1 MFCSDRIGFMYKN
14 CIRFLLF
21 ALFVPA
27 AVLFPLKL
35 AAEDFTSLHINFD
48 AALSEN
54 NVSGAGSDRSF
65 VSEGWKYTGIMNTDL
80 HGEYDD
86 LRFNLRFGLRA
97 TNDKRSDYIPLSL
110 TNAQGFIENKE
121 HKLIL
126 GDVFEVFS
134 RYSLSSSLKGANYRY
149 EKKGLPAVSLIGGRA
164 YPRWESWWKD
174 PDAVMLKRE
183 VYGANIKHQI
193 LDDFNFGIS
202 YLQSSDSDPA
212 FQTETLYS
220 NKVLAA
226 VADYKP
232 LPGLTL
238 TGETALSSTDLKNGA
253 AASEA
258 GQAYRFEAVGDQDPS
273 RVVLEYERV
282 SPDFESLVGSAVRDR
297 ESAGGSWR
305 YKATGDVTVNTSMK
319 WHRNSLDSKALRTN
333 TYRPA
338 AGVNIRRLGGR
349 RYSNL
354 DLKLKMDYRD
364 APSRV
369 SSDWFAS
376 ADYRDRIGLYDMD
389 AGLGFSSYNAGK
401 KDSDQLDTTARFS
414 VSTRR
419 TVGDMVLNPALSASA
434 GYVDDDQADI
444 IRKVYEYSAS
454 LGLSL
459 PEKNL
464 SSNLRIGQNFMR
476 VPDADADAVY
486 VSAQVNYSP
495 RCMRGGRLYLKFSL
509 NDYSYQ
515 ATGNDYTE
523 RIVTAGLNLPLDY
536 RW

>member
-1 MFCSDRIGFMYKN
+1 MFWLNQINFKYKTGM
-14 CIRFLLF
+14 RFASYALFLLVAAAF
-21 ALFVPA
+21 PA
-27 AVLFPLKL
+27 A
-35 AAEDFTSLHINFD
+35 AYAEDFTSLRIDFD

-54 NVSGAGSDRSF
+54 DVDGAGKNRSF
-65 VSEGWKYTGIMNTDL
+65 VSEGWKYTGMMNTEL

-86 LRFNLRFGLRA
+86 TRFNLRLGLRA
-97 TNDKRSDYIPLSL
+97 TNDRRSDYIPLSL

-149 EKKGLPAVSLIGGRA
+149 EKKGLPVFSVIGGRA

-174 PDAVMLKRE
+174 PDAVTLKRE
-183 VYGANIKHQI
+183 VYGANVKHQI
-193 LDDFNFGIS
+193 LDDLNIGLS

-220 NKVLAA
+220 NKVMAA

-232 LPGLTL
+232 VPGLTL
-238 TGETALSSTDLKNGA
+238 SGEAALSSTDIKNGA

-258 GQAYRFEAVGDQDPS
+258 GQAFRFEAVGDQDPS

-282 SPDFESLVGSAVRDR
+282 SPDFESLVGSAVKDR

-349 RYSNL
+349 RYSSL

-364 APSRV
+364 APARV

-376 ADYRDRIGLYDMD
+376 ADYRDRVGLYDMD
-389 AGLGFSSYNAGK
+389 AGIGFSSYNAGK
-401 KDSDQLDTTARFS
+401 KDNDQLDTTARFS

-419 TVGDMVLNPALSASA
+419 TAGSIVLRPALSASA
-434 GYVDDDQADI
+434 GYVDDDQAAI
-444 IRKVYEYSAS
+444 TRKVYEYSAS

-464 SSNLRIGQNFMR
+464 SSNFRVGQNFMR
-476 VPDADADAVY
+476 APDADADAVY
-486 VSAQVNYSP
+486 VAAQINYSP
-495 RCMRGGRLYLKFSL
+495 RVMNGGRFYAKFSL

-515 ATGNDYTE
+515 ATGNDYAE
-523 RIVTAGLNLPLDY
+523 RIFTVGFNLPLNY
-536 RW
+536 KW